1 MALKNPRLKF
11 TISPPAPGKPFDRIG
26 QVSGY
31 ISSREKLEK
40 LLLHPWPE
48 GSKISNLRAVDA
60 AGKDIA
66 EQPEELIEQVAK
78 PAPTAP
84 AISKPVTP

>member
-48 GSKISNLRAVDA
+48 GSKITNLVVID
-60 AGKDIA
+60 KDDKPLA
-66 EQPEELIEQVAK
+66 QQPEELKAEV
-78 PAPTAP
+78 AP
-84 AISKPVTP
+84 ASQVPAAPASTK